1 MTWNFTVRCNI
12 ELTGDIEA
20 DSREEAENILDRITT
35 ELTVDGNG
43 VVFNIPSEV
52 EYLDIEPDDTEV
64 YGLFSADE
72 DE

>member
-20 DSREEAENILDRITT
+20 DSREEAENILDRITA